1 MNLAVVF
8 YILGKVVLCEGF
20 LLSLPLIV
28 SIIYKEP
35 IGINSF
41 VITIIICVALGLLC
55 LVKKP
60 KSMVFYIKEGFLVTA
75 LSWIIISI
83 LGCIPFILT
92 GVLTSPVSALFET
105 VSGFTT
111 TGASVI
117 TDLDIVPKGVLF
129 WRSLTHWIGGMGVL
143 VFVLMLR
150 APSGGSDTNL
160 MKAESPGPQVEKL
173 VPKLQMTAKI
183 LYSIYFG
190 MTILEVV
197 LLLIGKLPLFDALTL
212 SFGTAGTG
220 GFGITNDSIAGYSSY
235 VQWVIGIFMVL
246 FGVNFSFYFLL
257 LIRKPKKAFSLEE
270 VLVYFSIIAV
280 AVIAIMFDMHDAF
293 PVIWDNLRHAFFQV
307 GSIITTTGYATADF
321 NNWNMFSKTILVLLM
336 FIGAC
341 AGSTGG
347 GIKVSRIVIMLRTIK
362 KEIKQF
368 IHPNRVGKVTLNN
381 KPVAHEVVRSVNVFI
396 MAYLFILA
404 LSVILISIDGFDFTT
419 NFTAIVSALN
429 NIGPGLEMVGP
440 MGNFAHFSPFSKIVI
455 MFNMLAGRLEIFP
468 LLVLFRRETWRRF

>member
-1 MNLAVVF
+1 MNLSIVF

-20 LLSLPLIV
+20 LLALPLIV

-35 IGINSF
+35 VTISAF
-41 VITIIICVALGLLC
+41 VITILICVAVGLLC
-55 LVKKP
+55 MVRKP
-60 KSMVFYIKEGFLVTA
+60 KNRVFNIKEGFLVTA
-75 LSWIIISI
+75 LSWIVISI

-117 TDLDIVPKGVLF
+117 TDLDIVPKGILF

-143 VFVLMLR
+143 VFVLMLK

-173 VPKLQMTAKI
+173 VPKLQVTAKI
-183 LYSIYFG
+183 LYGIYFG
-190 MTILEVV
+190 LTILET
-197 LLLIGKLPLFDALTL
+197 LLLLLGKLPLFDALTL

-220 GFGITNDSIAGYSSY
+220 GFGIRNDSIASYSSY
-235 VQWVIGIFMVL
+235 IQWVIGIFMVL
-246 FGVNFSFYFLL
+246 YGINFTFYFLL
-257 LIRKPKKAFSLEE
+257 LIRKPKKAFSMEE
-270 VLVYFSIIAV
+270 VRAYLIIIAC
-280 AVIAIMFDMHDAF
+280 AVLIIMFDMRDRI
-293 PVIWDNLRHAFFQV
+293 PVIWDNLRYAFFQV
-307 GSIITTTGYATADF
+307 GAVITTTGYATADF
-321 NNWNMFSKTILVLLM
+321 NNWNMVSRTVLVLLM

-347 GIKVSRIVIMLRTIK
+347 GMKVSRILIMWRTVK

-381 KPVAHEVVRSVNVFI
+381 KPVAHEVVRSVNVFV

-404 LSVILISIDGFDFTT
+404 LSVVLISVDGYDFTT

-429 NIGPGLEMVGP
+429 NIGPGLELVGP
-440 MGNFAHFSPFSKIVI
+440 AGNFAHFSAFSKII
-455 MFNMLAGRLEIFP
+455 LMFDMLAGRLEIFP
-468 LLVLFRRETWRRF
+468 LLVLFRRETWRKF

>member
-1 MNLAVVF
+1 MNLAIVF

-20 LLSLPLIV
+20 LLALPLIV

-35 IGINSF
+35 VSINAF
-41 VITIIICVALGLLC
+41 VITILICVAVGLMC
-55 LVKKP
+55 FIKKP
-60 KSMVFYIKEGFLVTA
+60 KNSVFNIKEGFLVTA
-75 LSWIIISI
+75 LSWIVISI
-83 LGCIPFILT
+83 LGCIPFVLT

-117 TDLDIVPKGVLF
+117 TDVDLVPKGILF

-190 MTILEVV
+190 MTILEIV

-220 GFGITNDSIAGYSSY
+220 GFGIRNDSIAGYSSY
-235 VQWVIGIFMVL
+235 VQWVIGIFMIL

-257 LIRKPKKAFSLEE
+257 LIRKAKKAFSMEE
-270 VLVYFSIIAV
+270 VLIYFVIIAV
-280 AVIAIMFDMHDAF
+280 AVVAIMFDMRAKIPAF
-293 PVIWDNLRHAFFQV
+293 FDNLRHSLFQV
-307 GSIITTTGYATADF
+307 GSVITTTGYVTDDF
-321 NNWNMFSKTILVLLM
+321 NKWNMFSKTVLVSLM

-347 GIKVSRIVIMLRTIK
+347 GIKVSRIILMLKTIK

-368 IHPNRVGKVTLNN
+368 IHPNRVGKVLLNN
-381 KPVAHEVVRSVNVFI
+381 KTVTHEVVRAVNTFI
-396 MAYLFILA
+396 MAYLIIFSV
-404 LSVILISIDGFDFTT
+404 SVILISVDGYDFTT

-429 NIGPGLEMVGP
+429 NIGPGLELVGP
-440 MGNFAHFSPFSKIVI
+440 MGNFAHFGPFSKIVI

-468 LLVLFRRETWRRF
+468 LLVLFRRETWRKF